1 MKLLH
6 TSDWHVGK
14 TLRGKNRNDEHRDVL
29 AELTRLAD
37 ERRVDLVLVAGDVF
51 DSAAPTADAENIVY
65 RALLD
70 LSEVAPVVIVSG
82 NHDNERRLQA
92 VEPLLRLGRITTRA
106 AFEEPEKGG
115 VLKLETSS
123 GERAQVALL
132 PWLSQR
138 YIVGASELMKKD
150 AFEHAGDYAERLTA
164 IIKWLCE
171 GFSPDTV
178 NLIAGHMMVDGG
190 VLGGGER
197 LAHTIFEYCIYA
209 TAFPANAHYVALGH
223 LHRAQQLGS
232 QPPVWYCGSPLQ
244 LDFGETEDQKCALV
258 VEATAST
265 PARVEQVPLRSGR
278 HLRKIVGTMADLE
291 AIAGTTGDDYL
302 RIVVRGDARAGLA
315 EDIRE
320 LFGENTVDVMIQ
332 TDADVSLGLD
342 PRAHESKSPKELFRE
357 YLGELKAADER
368 VIALFDELLEEEHA
382 TAQA

>member
-1 MKLLH
+1 
-6 TSDWHVGK
+6 VGK
-14 TLRGKNRNDEHRDVL
+14 TLRGKSRNDEHRDVL

-138 YIVGASELMKKD
+138 YIVGASELMKRD

-302 RIVVRGDARAGLA
+302 RVVVRGDARAGLA
-315 EDIRE
+315 EDVRE

-332 TDADVSLGLD
+332 TDADLQLGLD

>member
-14 TLRGKNRNDEHRDVL
+14 TLRGRDRSDEHRAVL
-29 AELTRLAD
+29 D
-37 ERRVDLVLVAGDVF
+37 EITGIARERAVDLVIVAGDLF
-51 DSAAPTADAENIVY
+51 ESAAPTPDAEKIVY

-70 LSEVAPVVIVSG
+70 LADVAPVVVVSG
-82 NHDNERRLQA
+82 NHDNERRLAA
-92 VEPLLRLGRITTRA
+92 VEPLLGLSRITTRA
-106 AFEEPEKGG
+106 MLAKPSEGG
-115 VLKLETSS
+115 VLSIDTAG

-132 PWLSQR
+132 PWISQR
-138 YIVGASELMKKD
+138 YIVRAPELMSKD
-150 AFEHAGDYAERLTA
+150 AFEHAGDFAQRLA
-164 IIKWLCE
+164 DIIGWLSE
-171 GFSPDTV
+171 GFSTDTV
-178 NLIAGHMMVDGG
+178 NVIAGHAMVAGG
-190 VLGGGER
+190 VMGGGER
-197 LAHTIFEYCIYA
+197 LAHTIFEYCMSS
-209 TAFPANAHYVALGH
+209 TGFPSNAHYVALGH

-265 PARVEQVPLRSGR
+265 PAHVEQVPLRSGR

-291 AIAGTTGDDYL
+291 AVAGTTGDDYL
-302 RIVVRGDARAGLA
+302 RIIVRGDARAGLA
-315 EDIRE
+315 EDVRE
-320 LFGENTVDVMIQ
+320 LFGENSVDVMIQ

-357 YLGELKAADER
+357 YLGEKKSADER

>member
-14 TLRGKNRNDEHRDVL
+14 TLRGKNRNEEHRDVL
-29 AELTRLAD
+29 AEITRLAD

-65 RALLD
+65 RTLLD

-106 AFEEPEKGG
+106 AFEEPENGG
-115 VLKLETSS
+115 VLHLETSS

-138 YIVGASELMKKD
+138 YIVRAPELMTKE

-178 NLIAGHMMVDGG
+178 NLIVGHMMVDGG

-244 LDFGETEDQKCALV
+244 LDFGETEDQKCVLV

-265 PARVEQVPLRSGR
+265 PARVEQVPLGSGR
-278 HLRKIVGTMADLE
+278 RLRKIVGTMADLE
-291 AIAGTTGDDYL
+291 AIAGTTGGDYL
-302 RIVVRGDARAGLA
+302 RIIVRGDARAGLA
-315 EDIRE
+315 EDVRE

-332 TDADVSLGLD
+332 TDAEVQLGLD
-342 PRAHESKSPKELFRE
+342 PRSHESKSPKELFRE